1 MHTKP
6 FSPKST
12 DASSTPLKR
21 ARKQNWRIFWKSA
34 SPAFPMP
41 NDASPYQ
48 PSGISSCWKKGG
60 GISPIWLKTGRGPRM
75 MIPQIWGRGIL
86 EKINEKGTLRRIRV
100 RKNVPTLPDAQTP
113 VLPTASAED
122 KALLPALPCGAGAL
136 MPIKPLERR
145 DAVTAVKA
153 EAEVT
158 APSCALSAWMNRFG
172 YLINEYYR
180 LEKAGVPDERFPD
193 YLKRLYRI
201 TDTESPD
208 ELAAVLA
215 CPPVQVEEAVRR
227 SRIPAWWL
235 LYLAARR
242 SISPQWLLTGEG
254 TPFFAPRHLPDH
266 R

>member
-1 MHTKP
+1 MYAHQAIFTEIYGRLL
-6 FSPKST
+6 
-12 DASSTPLKR
+12 DATQTRTQVELADFLEIRQSSISDSKRRQSIPAEWHLKLLE
-21 ARKQNWRIFWKSA
+21 
-34 SPAFPMP
+34 
-41 NDASPYQ
+41 
-48 PSGISSCWKKGG
+48 KGR
-60 GISPIWLKTGRGPRM
+60 ISPIWLKTGRGPRM
-75 MIPQIWGRGIL
+75 MIPQIWGRDIL
-86 EKINEKGTLRRIRV
+86 EKINGKGTLRRIRE

-193 YLKRLYRI
+193 CLKRLYRI

-235 LYLAARR
+235 LYLAARQ